1 MTHPALL
8 DAKEVPVGFL
18 FSRFVS
24 PSKRKKYIT
33 WVATGQKLFASTP
46 QKHSCVL
53 LILRDPVRCRQR
65 VFFPVKFYIWQPG
78 PLPSLHTL
86 KVWQDK

>member
-1 MTHPALL
+1 MQGYVIVWIPNKIMTHLALL

-33 WVATGQKLFASTP
+33 WVATGQKLFASTH
-46 QKHSCVL
+46 KN
-53 LILRDPVRCRQR
+53 ILVCG
-65 VFFPVKFYIWQPG
+65 W
-78 PLPSLHTL
+78 SLEIQSDVA
-86 KVWQDK
+86 KGCSFQ